1 MKCTKIVL
9 SGLVAFTATANAMPT
24 PEETK
29 KAEPLVMDLMRA
41 DQDALKSGKKTR
53 VEAAQ
58 SAMEHA
64 KKAESEAAK
73 LLLMKG
79 AFNLYARAGEFD
91 KAIETLQTMQTAIP
105 DMPPQSVTNMI
116 ETALRGT
123 ANKKDAAR
131 LYKLLDEKRGTD
143 TSNVEYKF
151 SYRLD
156 INGEAILTGMPC
168 VSPKPEGVLIVPSII
183 DGHKVTMLDEHNSFV
198 NCDKMTKIVLPAGLE
213 FVGHGSFLNGCSSL
227 ADIEI
232 SETNPNFTSFK
243 GVLYS
248 KDMKN
253 VVAYPKARDK
263 LELSPQTKIIG
274 RRAFG
279 DCTFIKELVIP
290 SGIERIE
297 SHAFAG
303 MPNLEKIVFPASV
316 NEISWQMFQGDSN
329 LRKIIFMG
337 NAPEV
342 RIEEAYGFFAWA
354 PENIV
359 IEVKKGTKGW
369 NGMDSTDIPERWP
382 KSRFGYRDTRP
393 IRFIG
398 EARGIQRRW
407 RRDGQARQ
415 VP

>member
-1 MKCTKIVL
+1 MKTELMMIGAL
-9 SGLVAFTATANAMPT
+9 ATVCAAVQLTAMPT
-24 PEETK
+24 EKETRR
-29 KAEPLVMDLMRA
+29 AEPVVRKLLAPERA
-41 DQDALKSGKKTR
+41 ALSSGRKTR
-53 VEAAQ
+53 SEVA
-58 SAMEHA
+58 
-64 KKAESEAAK
+64 SEAMKLAGKADTEAEK

-79 AFNLYARAGEFD
+79 AFTLYAQDGNLEKTAETMNAI
-91 KAIETLQTMQTAIP
+91 KAAIP
-105 DMPPQSVTNMI
+105 DLPLQSVTNMI
-116 ETALRGT
+116 ESVLLGAS
-123 ANKKDAAR
+123 KKVDGAQ
-131 LYKLLDEKRGTD
+131 LYKLLDEKRGAD
-143 TSNVEYKF
+143 RPNVEYKF
-151 SYRLD
+151 SYKLD

-183 DGHKVTMLDEHNSFV
+183 DGHKVTMLDEHNSFL

-248 KDMKN
+248 KDMKK

-297 SHAFAG
+297 SHAFVG

-393 IRFIG
+393 IRYIK
-398 EARGIQRRW
+398 
-407 RRDGQARQ
+407 
-415 VP
+415 